1 MLEIKIPLNIP
12 SDMFS
17 NMFERRFICILVMA
31 ALRKN
36 FKVAGIVFII
46 ADDDIKETVYTHF
59 RI

>member
-1 MLEIKIPLNIP
+1 
-12 SDMFS
+12 MFS

-36 FKVAGIVFII
+36 FKVAGIIFII
-46 ADDDIKETVYTHF
+46 ADGDIKETVYMHF